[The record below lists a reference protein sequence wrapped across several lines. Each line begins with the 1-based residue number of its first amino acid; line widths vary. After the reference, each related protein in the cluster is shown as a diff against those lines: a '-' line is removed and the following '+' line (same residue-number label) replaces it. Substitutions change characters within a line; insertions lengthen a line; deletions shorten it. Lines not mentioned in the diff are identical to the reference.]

1 MTTAEATTRYPNLVI
16 GAWLRMSIQSFQP
29 SIIFVSLRVSIDEMT
44 ASDTEIVECA
54 YQTTLFVIEVGVQ
67 HTTKEN

>member
-1 MTTAEATTRYPNLVI
+1 
-16 GAWLRMSIQSFQP
+16 MSIQSFQP